1 MHSCP
6 SNFAQGLLK
15 GNQMNITNSW
25 YLVNK
30 AIGEADR
37 LKQKS
42 IYEMQYTDYMVVR
55 DEDNYVV
62 QMFNY
67 PARDQAIKNGS
78 LLYITR

>member
-1 MHSCP
+1 
-6 SNFAQGLLK
+6 
-15 GNQMNITNSW
+15 MNITNSW

-42 IYEMQYTDYMVVR
+42 ISEMQYRNYMVVR

-62 QMFNY
+62 EMFSY
-67 PARDQAIKNGS
+67 PVRDQAIANGS

>member
-1 MHSCP
+1 
-6 SNFAQGLLK
+6 
-15 GNQMNITNSW
+15 MNITNSW
-25 YLVNK
+25 YLVNQ

-42 IYEMQYTDYMVVR
+42 IYEMQYVNYMVVR

-67 PARDQAIKNGS
+67 PARDQAIANGS